1 MDILTVVPFLVTV
14 ASLLT
19 NVIAT
24 PGNSAPAWWRTVY
37 GIIELIALVGPAT
50 KHDPNP
56 STSTQLDQYAT
67 ALAEVLKL
75 RSDPP

>member
-1 MDILTVVPFLVTV
+1 MDILTIVPLLVTL

-19 NVIAT
+19 NIIPT
-24 PGNSAPAWWRTVY
+24 PDNGAPAWWRTAY

-56 STSTQLDQYAT
+56 PESTITQLVKAI
-67 ALAEVLKL
+67 KL
-75 RSDPP
+75 RDEV